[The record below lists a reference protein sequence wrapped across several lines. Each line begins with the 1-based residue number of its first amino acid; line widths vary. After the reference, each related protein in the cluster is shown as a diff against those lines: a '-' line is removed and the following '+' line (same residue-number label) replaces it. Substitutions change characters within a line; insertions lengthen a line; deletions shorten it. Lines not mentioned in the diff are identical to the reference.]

1 MIFQSALTLAPLRV
15 SFVGGGTDFKSYY
28 SNHSGIVISTA
39 IKKYVYVHV
48 KRHDPLFQEKYRI
61 SYSTVEHCQ
70 TRDEI
75 QNLIVRSSLE
85 LLGIDEPLQISI
97 SSDLPSNSGLGSSSS
112 FAVALLLG
120 LHSIRGEQVSASQ
133 LATEACEVEIKL
145 MKSPIGK
152 QDQYAAS
159 FGGFNCYEFLEDE
172 SIRIEPINITKK
184 LTDQI
189 FNNSIIVWT
198 GKAREAN
205 IILRDQEERI
215 NDNLNYLNEIK
226 NVANKFKSEL
236 IRSDSDVKNLGRL
249 IGESWELKKKLSPLI
264 NDGAV
269 GEIINQLSSLD
280 SIGLKLLGAGG
291 GGFIFVMFQD
301 LTPPKK
307 EQLSNLSYFSPEIDF
322 TGARVVSVN

>member
-1 MIFQSALTLAPLRV
+1 MFQSALTLAPLRV

-28 SNHSGIVISTA
+28 SNYGGIVISTA
-39 IKKYVYVHV
+39 IKKYVYVHI
-48 KRHDPLFQEKYRI
+48 KRHDPLFQERYRI
-61 SYSTVEHCQ
+61 SYSTVERCQ

-75 QNLIVRSSLE
+75 QNLIVKSSLE

-133 LATEACEVEIKL
+133 LATEACEVEINL
-145 MKSPIGK
+145 MRSPIGK

-215 NDNLNYLNEIK
+215 NDNLNCLNEIK
-226 NVANKFKSEL
+226 KIANKFKSEL
-236 IRSDSDVKNLGRL
+236 IRSESDVKNLGRL
-249 IGESWELKKKLSPLI
+249 IGKSWELKKKLSPLI

-269 GEIINQLSSLD
+269 GKIIDQLISLD

-301 LTPPKK
+301 LTPQKK
-307 EQLSNLSYFSPEIDF
+307 EQLSNLTYFSPEIDF

>member
-1 MIFQSALTLAPLRV
+1 MFQSALTLAPLRV

-28 SNHSGIVISTA
+28 SNQSGIVVSTA

-75 QNLIVRSSLE
+75 QNLIVKSSLE

-133 LATEACEVEIKL
+133 LATEACEVEINL

-226 NVANKFKSEL
+226 NIANKFKSEL
-236 IRSDSDVKNLGRL
+236 IRNESDVKNLGRL

-269 GEIINQLSSLD
+269 GKIINQLSSLD

-301 LTPPKK
+301 LTPQIK
-307 EQLSNLSYFSPEIDF
+307 EQLSNLTFFSPEIDF

>member
-1 MIFQSALTLAPLRV
+1 M
-15 SFVGGGTDFKSYY
+15 
-28 SNHSGIVISTA
+28 
-39 IKKYVYVHV
+39 
-48 KRHDPLFQEKYRI
+48 
-61 SYSTVEHCQ
+61 
-70 TRDEI
+70 
-75 QNLIVRSSLE
+75 
-85 LLGIDEPLQISI
+85 
-97 SSDLPSNSGLGSSSS
+97 
-112 FAVALLLG
+112 ALLLG

-133 LATEACEVEIKL
+133 LATEACEVEINL

-226 NVANKFKSEL
+226 NIANKFKSEL
-236 IRSDSDVKNLGRL
+236 IRSESDVKNLGRL

-269 GEIINQLSSLD
+269 GEIINQLSSLE

-301 LTPPKK
+301 LTPQKK

>member
-1 MIFQSALTLAPLRV
+1 MFQSALTLAPLRV

-28 SNHSGIVISTA
+28 SNYGGIVISTA

-133 LATEACEVEIKL
+133 LATEACEVEINL

-159 FGGFNCYEFLEDE
+159 FGGFNCYEFLDDD
-172 SIRIEPINITKK
+172 SMIIEPINITKK

-189 FNNSIIVWT
+189 FNNSIIIWT

-205 IILRDQEERI
+205 TILRDQEERI
-215 NDNLNYLNEIK
+215 NDNLSNLHEIK
-226 NVANKFKSEL
+226 KIANKFKLEVSRSE
-236 IRSDSDVKNLGRL
+236 SNVKNLGKL
-249 IGESWELKKKLSPLI
+249 IGESWEIKKKLSPLI
-264 NDGAV
+264 TDSAV
-269 GEIINQLSSLD
+269 GKITNQLSSLNP
-280 SIGLKLLGAGG
+280 IGQKLLGAGG
-291 GGFIFVMFQD
+291 GGFLFAMFQD
-301 LTPPKK
+301 LTPQIKD
-307 EQLSNLSYFSPEIDF
+307 QLKNLTYFSPEIDF
-322 TGARVVSVN
+322 IGARVVSVN